1 MSKVLFDTSSL
12 LQFVRYYLP
21 FDVKEEL
28 QDFLIEGFK
37 QKEFLLLKEVENEC
51 KRVSQGLVFEKLLK
65 PHNISVM
72 PFNEIITDKLHREI
86 DNDFIISLKKDK
98 LEQQEYES
106 QKQTFIQS
114 ADFRLIHYAIQNPQ
128 CTIITEE
135 SLAGNDNKLFKK
147 IPKICE
153 IKGIKCL
160 SLPKF
165 IQEKLKLSFVL
176 HIKGRLP
183 IL

>member
-1 MSKVLFDTSSL
+1 M
-12 LQFVRYYLP
+12 
-21 FDVKEEL
+21 
-28 QDFLIEGFK
+28 
-37 QKEFLLLKEVENEC
+37 LKEVEDEC
-51 KRVSQGLVFEKLLK
+51 KWVSQGLVFEKLLK

-86 DNDFIISLKKDK
+86 DNDFISSLRKKNT

-114 ADFRLIHYAIQNPQ
+114 ADFKLIHYAMQNPQ

>member
-1 MSKVLFDTSSL
+1 
-12 LQFVRYYLP
+12 
-21 FDVKEEL
+21 
-28 QDFLIEGFK
+28 
-37 QKEFLLLKEVENEC
+37 LLKEVEDEC
-51 KRVSQGLVFEKLLK
+51 KWVSQGLVFEKLLK

-86 DNDFIISLKKDK
+86 DNNFIVSLTKKNR

-114 ADFRLIHYAIQNPQ
+114 ADFKPIHYAIQNPQ

-135 SLAGNDNKLFKK
+135 SLAENDNKLFKK

-153 IKGIKCL
+153 AKGIKWL
-160 SLPKF
+160 NLTKF
-165 IQEKLKLSFVL
+165 IQEKLELSFN
-176 HIKGRLP
+176 ITYKDRLRF
-183 IL
+183 